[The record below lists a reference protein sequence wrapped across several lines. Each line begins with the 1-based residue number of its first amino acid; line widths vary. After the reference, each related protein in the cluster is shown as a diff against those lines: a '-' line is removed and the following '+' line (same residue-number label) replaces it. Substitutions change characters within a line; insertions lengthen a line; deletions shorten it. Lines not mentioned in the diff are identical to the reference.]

1 MKEIGIIV
9 CAKQIPDPE
18 APLSDVSV
26 DAQNKEVVVDA
37 PLVINPFDENA
48 LEAALLIKEEMDAK
62 ITVLSLERKV
72 SDTVLRK
79 SLAAGADELILLQ
92 DQTFEKLDSHS
103 VAVALADAIT
113 KIGDY
118 DLVLTGRQAGDWD
131 SGQVG
136 LILGELLGLPC
147 ISLAREIKVEEGNVL
162 VKKNMPGGYE
172 QVRAKMPALVTVSN
186 EVGELR
192 YISRTKMMKMLKK
205 VRSIPSWSSEDFV
218 SASEGLKKL
227 EIIELSSPPDMSRD
241 CEFLDGATPDEIA
254 DKLAAVFK
262 TLQ

>member
-1 MKEIGIIV
+1 MKELGIIV

-26 DAQNKEVVVDA
+26 NAENMEVVVDA
-37 PLVINPFDENA
+37 PPVISPFDENA
-48 LEAALLIKEEMDAK
+48 LEVALQIKEELGAK
-62 ITVLSLERKV
+62 VTVLSMGKKV

-92 DQTFEKLDSHS
+92 DDAFEKLDSHS
-103 VAVALADAIT
+103 IASALAGAIR
-113 KIGDY
+113 KIGEF

-131 SGQVG
+131 FGQVG

-147 ISLAREIKVEEGNVL
+147 ISLAREIKIEDGNVL
-162 VKKNMPGGYE
+162 VKKNISVGYE

-192 YISRTKMMKMLKK
+192 YISRTKMLKMLRG
-205 VRSIPSWSSEDFV
+205 VGSIPSWSAEDLGV
-218 SASEGLKKL
+218 SL
-227 EIIELSSPPDMSRD
+227 ETLEKMGIMALSSPPNMGRD
-241 CEFLDGATPDEIA
+241 CQFIEGTPDEIA

-262 TLQ
+262 SLR